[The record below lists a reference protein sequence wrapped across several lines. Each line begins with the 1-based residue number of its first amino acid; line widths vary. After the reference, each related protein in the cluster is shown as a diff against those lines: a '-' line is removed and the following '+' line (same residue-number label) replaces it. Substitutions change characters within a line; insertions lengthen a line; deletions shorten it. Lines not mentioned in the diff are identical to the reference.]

1 MSMGMM
7 DSALEFSRLAKAA
20 SKVWD
25 TRSVSFILTSEGAWR
40 AFFSSA
46 VLSVLPF

>member
-25 TRSVSFILTSEGAWR
+25 TRLDSSILTVEGA
-40 AFFSSA
+40 
-46 VLSVLPF
+46 